1 MLTYDAMGNP
11 LTYFN
16 GKKSWNFTWK
26 YGRQLASATDGT
38 HTITNTYDVDGVRE
52 SKTVDGVEHKYVTL
66 DGKIIREMRCYSK
79 IVTQIVIK
87 MIYFNK
93 ESEGVTNV
101 KTAKF

>member
-1 MLTYDAMGNP
+1 MN
-11 LTYFN
+11 
-16 GKKSWNFTWK
+16 
-26 YGRQLASATDGT
+26 
-38 HTITNTYDVDGVRE
+38 VRNE
-52 SKTVDGVEHKYVTL
+52 IKAQ
-66 DGKIIREMRCYSK
+66 IIRAVRCYSK